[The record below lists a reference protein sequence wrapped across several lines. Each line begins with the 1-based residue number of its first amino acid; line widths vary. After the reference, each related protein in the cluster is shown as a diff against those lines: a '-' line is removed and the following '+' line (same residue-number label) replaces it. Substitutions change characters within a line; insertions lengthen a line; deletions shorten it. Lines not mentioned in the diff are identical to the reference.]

1 MKSIRKIDKVGNM
14 VKMEEGVIMK
24 KMKDED
30 EKEGRMF
37 KI

>member
-1 MKSIRKIDKVGNM
+1 MKSIRNIDKVGNM